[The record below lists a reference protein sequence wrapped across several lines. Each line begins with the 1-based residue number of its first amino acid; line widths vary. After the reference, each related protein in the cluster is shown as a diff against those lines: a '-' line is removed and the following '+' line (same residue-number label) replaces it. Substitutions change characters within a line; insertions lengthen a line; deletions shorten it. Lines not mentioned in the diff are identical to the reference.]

1 MERFHAVQ
9 RFQSATRRPLTTE
22 LHRGVLAGFAAM
34 DWLDGINPGQD
45 TSCPIKKNTFTVIA
59 KPSANIVGVSTV
71 SFAPQLGAMI
81 PIAGS
86 TNSGEVIAKADNVHT
101 LAAVVGQRWT
111 FIRRSARMSK
121 G

>member
-1 MERFHAVQ
+1 MKQ
-9 RFQSATRRPLTTE
+9 RGN
-22 LHRGVLAGFAAM
+22 LHRGVVAGSAAIEY
-34 DWLDGINPGQD
+34 LDDINPGQN
-45 TSCPIKKNTFTVIA
+45 TSCPIKKNMFTIIA

-81 PIAGS
+81 SMAGS
-86 TNSGEVIAKADNVHT
+86 TKSGDVIAKADNVHT
-101 LAAVVGQRWT
+101 LAAVIGQRWT